1 MAITEMDYLQIEKG
15 KNRYL
20 LLKSP
25 THFHLVKLNGTTQ
38 KQIEKLR
45 RVYPCDDGTLKKM
58 KLHYSAF
65 RCQSLRRVVL
75 SSYEAGSEITLWIGG
90 EVRKYVLSQDY
101 SEQFVDNF
109 FAGQQRSWLFL
120 KKPVPWVGLDP
131 SVIRKVSLWTNVLCM
146 GIPCWFFFLKEPYRL
161 MAALSVLCQIVP
173 VVLVAVYPESFTILE
188 GGKQGTQD
196 RKPGNL
202 MGAFLVPGF
211 ALALRT
217 LDDFTYF
224 DGALWHLALIAFLL
238 WLPMVGALA
247 LRSHRIRLNLW
258 ECVSLGAI
266 LLLLNLGMAG
276 QLNCFL
282 DTAPVKSQT
291 VEVVD
296 MHLSQGSKF
305 TSYYCTVILADG
317 ESVDIQVPGR
327 IYRQIEAGDGICIE
341 DHAGAFGIRFLTLG
355 KENGP

>member
-25 THFHLVKLNGTTQ
+25 RHFHLVKLNGMTQ
-38 KQIEKLR
+38 KRIEKLL
-45 RVYPCDDGTLKKM
+45 RVYPCDDETLKKM

-65 RCQSLRRVVL
+65 RCQSLRRVTL
-75 SSYEAGSEITLWIGG
+75 SGYEAGSEITFWIGG
-90 EVRKYVLSQDY
+90 EARKYVLSQSC
-101 SEQFVDNF
+101 SEGFIDDF
-109 FAGQQRSWLFL
+109 FAEQQRSWPFL

-146 GIPCWFFFLKEPYRL
+146 GIPCWFFFLKEPYGL

-173 VVLVAVYPESFTILE
+173 VVMVAVYPESFTLLE
-188 GGKQGTQD
+188 GGKPGARD

-224 DGALWHLALIAFLL
+224 DGALWRLALIAFLL

-276 QLNCFL
+276 QLNGFL

-296 MHLSQGSKF
+296 THLSQGSKF

-317 ESVDIQVPGR
+317 ERVDIQVPGR
-327 IYRQIEAGDGICIE
+327 VYRQTEAGDEIRVE
-341 DHAGAFGIRFLTLG
+341 DHVGAFGIRFLTLG